1 MPTKPTITLIQGSS
15 PAGMETPSTDSQAQS
30 IEVTGT
36 GFVSDMV
43 LVIEGPDSLD
53 RTKLDIQ
60 ESKQGWPQGL
70 SVFSDTKLAAVVK
83 FPKDSNGPHQALVF
97 SSSQGIASDWFSF
110 NVK

>member
-43 LVIEGPDSLD
+43 LVIEGPNPINRSEVSL
-53 RTKLDIQ
+53 Q
-60 ESKQGWPQGL
+60 VSKKGSPQGL
-70 SVFSDTKLAAVVK
+70 EVISDTKLAAVVK
-83 FPKDSNGPHQALVF
+83 FPTDSNGPHQALVF
-97 SSSQGIASDWFSF
+97 SSSTGVASDWFSF